1 MMVFQ
6 FAVFTRRYDL
16 FGAVN
21 RPFGILLLSMNSSTR
36 MRVRFP
42 KGTWNFRVSQLRPLR
57 FQPGDYV
64 QWKKHDEDIPEGD
77 CRNPV
82 GFNDFPMKYGCVL
95 QIRTSTNPL
104 NYK

>member
-1 MMVFQ
+1 MPIAHDGFSSS
-6 FAVFTRRYDL
+6 L
-16 FGAVN
+16 CL
-21 RPFGILLLSMNSSTR
+21 PEGIRSFWCCKSTR

-77 CRNPV
+77 CRNPL
-82 GFNDFPMKYGCVL
+82 GFSHEIWMCPANTYFNQSIEL
-95 QIRTSTNPL
+95 
-104 NYK
+104 